1 MQTSPTDPDA
11 AGATLLRFV
20 DGREPLLVA
29 GAGGGTALAVPGT
42 EVAIHWLDLAGDL
55 TPAQA
60 AAAARLMLADA
71 SAEPLAELHVVAGRR
86 ENGLTP
92 VALAPIARMNAWVEG
107 DPDLIVPETLLLAP
121 PAQGLVRRGLDHRGP
136 GAAFSLEPELAAL
149 LGEAPVAEI
158 GEEAFEAGLAE
169 ALADPVLNLRQGPF
183 ARRRQWK
190 VEGGR
195 LRRLALLVAALAL
208 VSLVVQIATIMRYSF
223 AADRLEA
230 EAAALGP
237 GAGANRPAFGA
248 LAPLLFEAVRSTPN
262 LELTRLEYRP
272 DGSLGAT
279 VAVDNAAT
287 LAAFRARA
295 EASGLAVEGG
305 NLTGAG
311 GQPTAELVLRP
322 A

>member
-1 MQTSPTDPDA
+1 MPTSPTDPAESGA
-11 AGATLLRFV
+11 ALRLA
-20 DGREPLLVA
+20 DGRALIVVP
-29 GAGGGTALAVPGT
+29 GGGTALAVLGT

-55 TPAQA
+55 TLAQA
-60 AAAARLMLADA
+60 AAAARLILADA
-71 SAEPLAELHVVAGRR
+71 SAEPLAGLHFAAGRP

-92 VALAPIARMNAWVEG
+92 VALAPVERMRAWLED
-107 DPDLIVPETLLLAP
+107 DPDLVLPETLLLLP
-121 PAQGLVRRGLDHRGP
+121 PAAGLVRRGLDHRGLA
-136 GAAFSLEPELAAL
+136 AAFSVEPELAEL
-149 LGEAPVAEI
+149 VI
-158 GEEAFEAGLAE
+158 GDAIVEEVSEEAFEAGLAA

-190 VEGGR
+190 VDR
-195 LRRLALLVAALAL
+195 RNLRRMGLLAAALAL
-208 VSLVVQIATIMRYSF
+208 VSLVLQIATILRYRF
-223 AADRLEA
+223 DADRLEA

-237 GAGANRPAFGA
+237 PATARSRPGFGA

-279 VAVDNAAT
+279 VSVDSPAT

-295 EASGLAVEGG
+295 EASGLSVEGG
-305 NLTGAG
+305 NFTGAG
-311 GQPTAELVLRP
+311 GQPIAELVLRP